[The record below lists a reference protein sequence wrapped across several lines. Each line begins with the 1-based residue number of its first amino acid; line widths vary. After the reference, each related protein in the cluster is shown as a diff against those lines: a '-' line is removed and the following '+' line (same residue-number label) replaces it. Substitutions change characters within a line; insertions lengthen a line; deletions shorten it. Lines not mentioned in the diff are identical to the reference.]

1 MFDQIKVILI
11 NTTHPGNI
19 GAVARAMK
27 NMGFKH
33 LCLVSPKHF
42 PSDEANARAS
52 GALDILENAD
62 VVQTLDEALLDCHWV
77 LGLSAR
83 SRKLAIPTLTARE
96 GALNIASRL
105 LETPDLKV
113 GLLFGQEQSGLSNE
127 ALAKCHFQ
135 INIPANPEY
144 ASLNIAQAAQ
154 ILSYELRMAI
164 LSIKASIVSNND
176 DILQEKQNL
185 ELAKIGEV
193 ERFYTH
199 LEKTLIEIQFL
210 NPQSPG
216 YLMRHL
222 RRLFAKS
229 PLTKTEVIRLHG
241 RLRTIG
247 QGV

>member
-1 MFDQIKVILI
+1 MFDQVKIILI

-33 LCLVSPKHF
+33 LCLVSPKYF

-52 GALDILENAD
+52 GALELLENAS
-62 VVQTLDEALLDCHWV
+62 VVETLDEALRDCHWV

-96 GALNIASRL
+96 GAINIASRL
-105 LETPDLKV
+105 LGSPDLKV

-144 ASLNIAQAAQ
+144 VSLNIAQAAQ
-154 ILSYELRMAI
+154 ILTYELRMAI

-176 DILQEKQNL
+176 DILQENKNL
-185 ELAKIGEV
+185 ELAKMGEV
-193 ERFYTH
+193 ESFYEH
-199 LEKTLIEIQFL
+199 LEKTLIDIQFL
-210 NPQSPG
+210 VPESPG

-229 PLTKTEVIRLHG
+229 HLTKTELNILHG
-241 RLRTIG
+241 ILTNIEK
-247 QGV
+247 GV